1 VASLGQEESDE
12 EEEIETSN
20 GVLTILAGVGLAAS
34 IVVLVTQLMVA
45 SVWINAEDNPNAGQW
60 SQVLPF

>member
-1 VASLGQEESDE
+1 MQQEESDE
-12 EEEIETSN
+12 QEEIETSN

-45 SVWINAEDNPNAGQW
+45 SNWINAQDNPNAGQW
-60 SQVLPF
+60 TQVLPF